1 MKRKLIDYDVFHKIK
16 TESLSSAQQEL
27 EASSALLAH
36 TLELES
42 LELGSFGPTE
52 ALFESIDGTHVRA
65 DYQIKNGYVQFD
77 NVEQLVINEES
88 EAERARETISKMID
102 SLIESDNAKAD
113 EMFAEWMGMPR
124 NKRMLTEAK
133 EKRVVCRKGK
143 KCKVVK
149 WDNVAKHH
157 ELSSLTSRRVKG
169 KKKSM
174 RTTPS
179 GIKNVNKMA
188 RLKLNKAIG
197 KSMKEWALMAE
208 NVLDYVNLVEN
219 GPVVDQCQVLRKDGE
234 VVAVRIPTVKLKN
247 EARVLKFDWK
257 TLNTDVVVKRGQ
269 SKKISENQEF
279 AKDIAEL
286 KRVNAMSDSKA
297 VEESIENVST
307 KFPQAIYLTEK
318 ELAKQIKLSLE
329 SVNASNYDDET
340 CRFLA
345 EGILRTIHENFV
357 DTVAKIVKLAGA
369 TINEEAADK
378 YAEFKAVA
386 EGFYANL
393 DETTTLEMQAFVDV
407 YEALRQ
413 VHEIAVKENN
423 IEVATEAAS
432 HLDGLLPIVRNE
444 AEQSSDTLAE
454 AAEWLYDILEGAMG
468 EEWNVSE
475 PVVTVG
481 NHPDVDKKGKASQ
494 SPADMTGVK
503 CDAQC
508 ASDGKEY
515 TGAAAKELANDGWS
529 NLGGEGVYPS
539 LDNPYV
545 PKAGD
550 YKILGEKDVDS
561 DSEQLAQ
568 WGDGD
573 TWPGLQNPYSKAS
586 VTPTEAK

>member
-16 TESLSSAQQEL
+16 TESLSNAQREL
-27 EASSALLAH
+27 EAAADLLSV
-36 TLELES
+36 TLDLEG
-42 LELGSFGPTE
+42 LELGSFGLTE
-52 ALFESIDGTHVRA
+52 ALFESADGSHVRA
-65 DYQIKNGYVQFD
+65 DYQIKNGYVQLD

-88 EAERARETISKMID
+88 EAERARDTISKMID

-113 EMFAEWMGMPR
+113 EMFAEWMDLPR
-124 NKRMLTEAK
+124 TKRIFTESK

-143 KCKVVK
+143 PCEIVRWNKVPK
-149 WDNVAKHH
+149 RHEPGAK
-157 ELSSLTSRRVKG
+157 TAARTRG
-169 KKKSM
+169 KKKSQRM
-174 RTTPS
+174 TPV
-179 GIKNVNKMA
+179 GVKNINKRA
-188 RLKLNKAIG
+188 RLKLNHSIG
-197 KSMKEWALMAE
+197 KSMKEWFVMAE
-208 NVLDYVNLVEN
+208 SVLDYVNLVEN
-219 GPVVDQCQVLRKDGE
+219 GPVVDQCRALRQDGE
-234 VVAVRIPTVKLKN
+234 VVAVRIPTARLRN

-286 KRVNAMSDSKA
+286 KRVNAISDGKA
-297 VEESIENVST
+297 VEESIENIST
-307 KFPQAIYLTEK
+307 KFPHAIYLTEK

-369 TINEEAADK
+369 KSNEDASDK
-378 YAEFKAVA
+378 YADFKSIA
-386 EGFYANL
+386 EGFYSKL

-413 VHEIAVKENN
+413 VYEIAVNENN
-423 IEVATEAAS
+423 NEVAKEAAG
-432 HLDGLLPIVRNE
+432 HLDGLLPIVRDE
-444 AEQSSDTLAE
+444 AEKSSDALAE
-454 AAEWLYDILEGAMG
+454 AAEWLYDIVEETMG
-468 EEWNVSE
+468 EEWNVSD

-481 NHPDVDKKGKASQ
+481 NRTEVEKKGKQSQ

-503 CDAQC
+503 CDSQLT
-508 ASDGKEY
+508 SDGKEY
-515 TGAAAKELANDGWS
+515 DGAAAKELANDGWS
-529 NLGGEGVYPS
+529 NLGGDGVYPS

-550 YKILGEKDVDS
+550 YKIVGEKDVDS
-561 DSEQLAQ
+561 DAEQLAQ

>member
-16 TESLSSAQQEL
+16 TESLSNAQQEL
-27 EASSALLAH
+27 EAAKDLLAA
-36 TLELES
+36 TLELEG
-42 LELGSFGPTE
+42 LELGSFGPRE
-52 ALFESIDGTHVRA
+52 ALFESADGSHVRA
-65 DYQIKNGYVQFD
+65 DYQIKNGFVQFD

-88 EAERARETISKMID
+88 EIKKSRDIISEMID
-102 SLIESDNAKAD
+102 SLVESDNAKAD
-113 EMFAEWMGMPR
+113 EMFSEWMGLPR
-124 NKRMLTEAK
+124 TKRMLTESK
-133 EKRVVCRKGK
+133 QRRVVCRKGE

-157 ELSSLTSRRVKG
+157 ETSDKTAKRVRG
-169 KKKSM
+169 KRKSM

-179 GIKNVNKMA
+179 GVKKFKANV
-188 RLKLNKAIG
+188 RIKLNKSIG
-197 KSMKEWALMAE
+197 KAMKEWAIMAE
-208 NVLDYVNLVEN
+208 NVLGYVDLMEN
-219 GPVVDQCQVLRKDGE
+219 GPVVSQCQVLRQDGE
-234 VVAVRIPTVKLKN
+234 VASVRIPTVKLRN
-247 EARVLKFDWK
+247 EARILKFDWK

-269 SKKISENQEF
+269 SKKMSESREF
-279 AKDIAEL
+279 VRDIAEL
-286 KRVNAMSDSKA
+286 KRLNAMSDKA
-297 VEESIENVST
+297 FEEGVENVST

-318 ELAKQIKLSLE
+318 ELARQIKLSLE
-329 SVNASNYDDET
+329 SVSASNYDDET

-357 DTVAKIVKLAGA
+357 DTVAKIVKLAGG

-386 EGFYANL
+386 EGWYARL
-393 DETTTLEMQAFVDV
+393 DESAILEMQAFVDV

-423 IEVATEAAS
+423 EELAKEVAG

-444 AEQSSDTLAE
+444 AEQSSDILAD
-454 AAEWLYDILEGAMG
+454 AAEWLYDLVEGSMG
-468 EEWNVSE
+468 EEWNVSD

-481 NHPDVDKKGKASQ
+481 NRSEVDKKGRESQ
-494 SPADMTGVK
+494 SPSDMSGVK
-503 CDAQC
+503 CDSQLT
-508 ASDGKEY
+508 SDGKDY
-515 TGAAAKELANDGWS
+515 AGAAAKELANDGWS
-529 NLGGEGVYPS
+529 NLGGDGVYPS

-550 YKILGEKDVDS
+550 YKIVGEKDVDS